1 MTTKKPAVK
10 PAIKPATPKKRT
22 PLKEAQFHQMIMTE
36 ALYMAYD
43 DYDEMFSV
51 LQYILKDLDAES
63 FSKYQVRNALKAI
76 RTLMIHNQS
85 MMMDCAGLEY

>member
-1 MTTKKPAVK
+1 MTAKKTVVK
-10 PAIKPATPKKRT
+10 PAAPKKRT
-22 PLKEAQFHQMIMTE
+22 KLQEAQFQQMIMTE

-51 LQYILKDLDAES
+51 LQYILKDLDSES
-63 FSKYQVRNALKAI
+63 FSKYQVRNSLKAI

-85 MMMDCAGLEY
+85 AMMDCAGLEY